1 MDKGGQL
8 TPIEVFQVISKEYL
22 FYYKNL
28 KSNFLFLEKYKR
40 NFAKMYGDF
49 NYLTPLPVIKKLKSW
64 KPRIGIYLFWLLN
77 VFKI

>member
-49 NYLTPLPVIKKLKSW
+49 NYLTPLPVIKKLKS
-64 KPRIGIYLFWLLN
+64 
-77 VFKI
+77 